1 MVAAEAAE
9 RFEALAMFH
18 DVDPETRRALLAVLV
33 EDRSPPGTVLLTQG
47 QPNDHLSFLIGGSET
62 IERAGRKNMSEILAT
77 IHAPSVFGTT
87 TFFTPNAPTF
97 SVRAA
102 ADVWLLTL
110 YHPAHNRL
118 RRDHP
123 AAAEA
128 LAVAAVRV
136 LSDRF
141 GELDRAFSDHLR
153 GPAVDP
159 PRINEWAGFRA
170 RLFEGA
176 GRLNVSPAPRPRAL
190 FRDDRARRRPR
201 QGN

>member
-1 MVAAEAAE
+1 MVDAEAAE
-9 RFEALAMFH
+9 RFQALAMFH
-18 DVDPETRRALLAVLV
+18 DVDSETRRAVLAALV

-47 QPNDHLSFLIGGSET
+47 QPNDHLSFLIGGSAT

-87 TFFTPNAPTF
+87 TFFTPNSPTF

-102 ADVWLLTL
+102 TDVWLLTL
-110 YHPAHNRL
+110 YHAAHNRL
-118 RRDHP
+118 PAIIRPPPKRWPSRRW
-123 AAAEA
+123 
-128 LAVAAVRV
+128 RV

-153 GPAVDP
+153 GPVADP

-170 RLFEGA
+170 RLFEE
-176 GRLNVSPAPRPRAL
+176 PA
-190 FRDDRARRRPR
+190 D
-201 QGN
+201 